1 MRLKKTILPLA
12 LIGIFALPV
21 SGFSQET
28 EAQRHERAKRSQ
40 TAHDH
45 RHHTGA
51 KIVGG
56 SAAGG
61 AVAGALLGGGKGALI
76 GGAVGAGGGAIAN
89 KVRVDKGVKKR
100 EQRERHGDHLHEDE
114 R

>member
-1 MRLKKTILPLA
+1 MRLKKTIVCLA
-12 LIGIFALPV
+12 LIGIFGLPI
-21 SGFSQET
+21 SGLSQET
-28 EAQRHERAKRSQ
+28 EARRHERAKRAQ

-61 AVAGALLGGGKGALI
+61 AVAGAMLGGGKGALI

-100 EQRERHGDHLHEDE
+100 ERRERHDE